1 LEHDSIA
8 PVDEPVAYGLHD
20 ILRARARAL
29 AVPPVDH
36 TVAHFAELV
45 VFRIGGERYA
55 IDAVE
60 LRQAIAVSEV
70 TALPGVPAFYRGVIS
85 HQGTAYPL
93 VNICALLGRAS
104 DNRSLPAEAMLIAF
118 ESFKIAICADA
129 VESFERIDAATIADV
144 HATDEGLSAAAIRG
158 VTDEGIVVLDIR
170 TLLADARLVVDDRPS
185 TYDQSLKGTT

>member
-1 LEHDSIA
+1 
-8 PVDEPVAYGLHD
+8 
-20 ILRARARAL
+20 L
-29 AVPPVDH
+29 AAPPVDH
-36 TVAHFAELV
+36 TVADFADLV

-60 LRQAIAVSEV
+60 LRQAITVSEV

-93 VNICALLGRAS
+93 VDIRSLLGRAG
-104 DNRSLPAEAMLIAF
+104 DDRALPGEAMLIVF

-129 VESFERIDAATIADV
+129 VESFERIDAATISDV
-144 HATDEGLSAAAIRG
+144 YATDERLTAAAIRG

-185 TYDQSLKGTT
+185 TYDQNLKGTT